1 MEIINKE
8 KFFNRNNEKYVKYV
22 KYVKLISTFIIGSLL
37 MYLIIK
43 LIELNENNYIENE
56 NVTIT

>member
-8 KFFNRNNEKYVKYV
+8 EFFNRNNEKYVKYV
-22 KYVKLISTFIIGSLL
+22 KYVKIISTFIIGSLL

-43 LIELNENNYIENE
+43 LI
-56 NVTIT
+56 

>member
-8 KFFNRNNEKYVKYV
+8 EFFNRNNEKYV

-43 LIELNENNYIENE
+43 LIELNETNFIENE

>member
-8 KFFNRNNEKYVKYV
+8 EFFNKNNEKYV

-43 LIELNENNYIENE
+43 LIELNETNFIENE

>member
-1 MEIINKE
+1 MEVANKDE
-8 KFFNRNNEKYVKYV
+8 FYNKNYL
-22 KYVKLISTFIIGSLL
+22 KYVKLITTVIIGSLL

-43 LIELNENNYIENE
+43 LIELNENNYIENG

>member
-1 MEIINKE
+1 MEIANKDN
-8 KFFNRNNEKYVKYV
+8 FLNRNNEKYVKYL

-43 LIELNENNYIENE
+43 LIELNENKYIENG

>member
-8 KFFNRNNEKYVKYV
+8 KFFNRNNEKYV